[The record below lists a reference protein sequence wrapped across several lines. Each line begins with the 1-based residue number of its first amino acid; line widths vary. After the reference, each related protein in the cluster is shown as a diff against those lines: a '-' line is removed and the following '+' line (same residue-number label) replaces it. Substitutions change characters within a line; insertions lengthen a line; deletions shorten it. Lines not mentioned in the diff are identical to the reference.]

1 MVRKYFG
8 KALKIEEK
16 SCAWDFRT
24 EADVR
29 SEVAIIK
36 VLERAFPSYN
46 ILSEECG
53 LIDKKSEYTFYVDPL
68 DGTNNFVLGIP
79 NFSVLIALAHGREA
93 IFGLVYLP
101 MLDVFYH
108 AEKGKGAFLG
118 SKSIKPSLE
127 VSTKRA
133 TVGYSC
139 RYSTSKAEIVR
150 VISKLKI
157 KENAI
162 KK

>member
-53 LIDKKSEYTFYVDPL
+53 LIDKKLE
-68 DGTNNFVLGIP
+68 
-79 NFSVLIALAHGREA
+79 GRSQDYCHSY
-93 IFGLVYLP
+93 FPTSSSLVRR
-101 MLDVFYH
+101 
-108 AEKGKGAFLG
+108 
-118 SKSIKPSLE
+118 I
-127 VSTKRA
+127 
-133 TVGYSC
+133 
-139 RYSTSKAEIVR
+139 
-150 VISKLKI
+150 
-157 KENAI
+157 
-162 KK
+162 

>member
-1 MVRKYFG
+1 MFSMHAKDQKEIIRAAKAGGEVVRKYFG
-8 KALKIEEK
+8 TVLTIVEK
-16 SCAWDFRT
+16 SKASDVRT
-24 EADVR
+24 EADVE
-29 SEVAIIK
+29 SEAAIISILK
-36 VLERAFPSYN
+36 KAFPAYN
-46 ILSEECG
+46 IFSEECG
-53 LIDKKSEYTFYVDPL
+53 LIDKKSEYTFYIDPL

-127 VSTKRA
+127 VS
-133 TVGYSC
+133 
-139 RYSTSKAEIVR
+139 
-150 VISKLKI
+150 
-157 KENAI
+157 
-162 KK
+162 